1 MNDKAQVAR
10 PRKARGPDRPAYFG
24 AGDVDRVMAVLLA
37 LTSEVASLRERLD
50 THERVAA
57 ENLPPSPARV
67 EAYRPDPDVEE
78 QREAW
83 RDAYVRRLF
92 RVITE
97 DVEALS
103 QGGKPK

>member
-1 MNDKAQVAR
+1 MSGKALVAR
-10 PRKARGPDRPAYFG
+10 PRKARGPDRPRYFD
-24 AGDVDRVMAVLLA
+24 ASDVDRVMAVLLA
-37 LTSEVASLRERLD
+37 LTSEVAALRERLD

-57 ENLPPSPARV
+57 QDALPSPARV
-67 EAYRPDPDVEE
+67 EAYRPDSAVEE
-78 QREAW
+78 DREAW

-97 DVEALS
+97 DVEALR